1 MSAAAQSL
9 HAIPLLENLDGIKQ
23 RLTSAPHVGL
33 FLDFD
38 GTLSRIVPVPQN
50 AELEP
55 GIHTTLEML
64 AARPDFTIAVVSGRA
79 VADVRARVDLDRVIY
94 VGNHGLEI
102 ESESIRFREPQAEAL
117 RRELRSLALQL
128 KLALCDT
135 EGLEIEDKGLTLS
148 VHFRRVPEELRD
160 WVRNVT
166 VSIVTRSRSFQCR
179 EGKMVLEVFPHVDW
193 NKGRAV
199 KWIAREVLPFSALRI
214 YIGDDSTDE
223 DGFVAI
229 SEGITI
235 RVGDLSDTAA
245 RYSLPDEAS
254 VGVFLQWLDRTKPN
268 ASRANSQRAGK

>member
-1 MSAAAQSL
+1 MSVAAQVP
-9 HAIPLLENLDGIKQ
+9 HAIPLLENLNGIEQ
-23 RLTSAPHVGL
+23 RVASAAHIGL

-38 GTLSRIVPVPQN
+38 GTLSRIVSVPQD
-50 AELEP
+50 ARLEP
-55 GIHTTLEML
+55 GIRTTLEML
-64 AARPDFTIAVVSGRA
+64 AARADFTLAIVSGRSL
-79 VADVRARVDLDRVIY
+79 ADVRARVGIEEIIY
-94 VGNHGLEI
+94 IGNHGLEI

-135 EGLEIEDKGLTLS
+135 EGLEVEDKGLTLS
-148 VHFRRVPEELRD
+148 VHFRRVAEEMRD

-166 VSIVTRSRSFQCR
+166 CSSVTRSRSFQCR
-179 EGKMVLEVFPHVDW
+179 EGKLVLEVFPRLDW

-214 YIGDDSTDE
+214 YAGDDVTDE
-223 DGFVAI
+223 DVFAAI

-235 RVGDLSDTAA
+235 RVGDLSGTAA
-245 RYSLPDEAS
+245 RYSLADVAS

>member
-1 MSAAAQSL
+1 MSVAAQ
-9 HAIPLLENLDGIKQ
+9 IPHTLPILENLDGIEH
-23 RLTSAPHVGL
+23 RITSAVHIGL

-38 GTLSRIVPVPQN
+38 GTLSRIVPVPQD
-50 AELEP
+50 AALEP
-55 GIHTTLEML
+55 GIRSKLESL

-79 VADVRARVDLDRVIY
+79 LADVRARVGLGKLIY
-94 VGNHGLEI
+94 IGNHGLEI

-135 EGLEIEDKGLTLS
+135 DGLELEDKGLTLS
-148 VHFRRVPEELRD
+148 IHFRRVAEDLRD

-166 VSIVTRSRSFQCR
+166 CSTVTRSRSFQCR
-179 EGKMVLEVFPHVDW
+179 EGKMVLEVFPRIDW

-199 KWIAREVLPFSALRI
+199 KWIAREVLPFSATRV
-214 YIGDDSTDE
+214 YIGDDVTDE
-223 DGFVAI
+223 DAFVAI

-245 RYSLPDEAS
+245 QYSLPDVQS
-254 VGVFLQWLDRTKPN
+254 VGVFLQWLDHTKPN